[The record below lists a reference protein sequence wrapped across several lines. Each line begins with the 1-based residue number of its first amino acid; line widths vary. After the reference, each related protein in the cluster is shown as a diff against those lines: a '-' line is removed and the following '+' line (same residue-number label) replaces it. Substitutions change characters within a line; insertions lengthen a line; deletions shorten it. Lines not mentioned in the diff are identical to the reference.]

1 MTPDAST
8 ATPGKVRLKAFP
20 AMTDT
25 LAPVSSSMEM
35 GRPQTSTVSQYG
47 GTGGCTVAACHM
59 SKICGSSA
67 TT

>member
-1 MTPDAST
+1 MTPDASMD
-8 ATPGKVRLKAFP
+8 TPGKVRLKAFP

-35 GRPQTSTVSQYG
+35 GRPQTSTVSIYG
-47 GTGGCTVAACHM
+47 GTDDWSTSVCHM